1 MNAGRA
7 EIRILIADN
16 HSLFREGLRSLLEM
30 QPGFRV
36 VGESGDGK
44 EVLPLVGQLQPDILL
59 LDLRMRNAGGIDILR
74 SLPPSAGKPRVIVL
88 AADID
93 KKQVSEAFR
102 VGARGVILKE
112 AGVASFFQCINAV
125 AAGQYWVIREASANL
140 PKLEEARDDLEKKER
155 PDNFALTKREL
166 EVVAAV
172 VSGKSNREIAEQ
184 FSISVQTVKHHLT
197 SIFDK
202 LGVYNRLELSLFVIH
217 HRSLMKQGSNG
228 S

>member
-30 QPGFRV
+30 QSGFRV

-44 EVLPLVGQLQPDILL
+44 EVLPLVEQLQPDILL

-74 SLPPSAGKPRVIVL
+74 SLPSSAGKPRAIVL

-112 AGVASFFQCINAV
+112 AGIASFFQCINAV